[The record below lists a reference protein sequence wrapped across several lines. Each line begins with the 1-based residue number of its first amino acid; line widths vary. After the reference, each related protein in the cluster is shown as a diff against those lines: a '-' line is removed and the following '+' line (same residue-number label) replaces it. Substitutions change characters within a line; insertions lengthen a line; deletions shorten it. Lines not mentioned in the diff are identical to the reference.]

1 MLLGADLVGVLD
13 RAAQMKHGEHGQD
26 HHHTLKQQGQLKLF
40 PYPVRV
46 KPKQLESGFVRED
59 RFEKREETIQTVDKS
74 VLFI

>member
-26 HHHTLKQQGQLKLF
+26 HHHTLKQQGQLKLL

-46 KPKQLESGFVRED
+46 KPKQSETEFVRTGSRKE
-59 RFEKREETIQTVDKS
+59 RKQSRQ
-74 VLFI
+74 